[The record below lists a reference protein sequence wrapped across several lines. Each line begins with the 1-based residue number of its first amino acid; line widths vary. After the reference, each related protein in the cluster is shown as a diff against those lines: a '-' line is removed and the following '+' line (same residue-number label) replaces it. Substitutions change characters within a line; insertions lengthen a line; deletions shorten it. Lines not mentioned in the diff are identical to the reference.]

1 MLENAYVMVAI
12 ILVINIVYVSF
23 STIRM
28 ILTLKGRRYLA
39 ALISMVEMVVY
50 VVGLG
55 LVLDNLDQIQNVIA
69 YAVGFGIGV
78 IVGTKI
84 EEKLAL
90 GYITVNV
97 ISSDPNIEFTRKLRD
112 KGYGV
117 TSWFAYGM
125 DGDRLAM
132 QILTPRKYELK
143 LYETIKNIDPKAFI
157 ISYEPKQIH
166 GGFWVKQV
174 RKGRLFN
181 PKKAK
186 PSQSDIPP
194 YSAAPGVA
202 SPETHPTQPVQTPAG
217 DDTPYNQTTGHGENI
232 QNSNDQPDNKRD

>member
-1 MLENAYVMVAI
+1 MLDHALGMVVI

-39 ALISMVEMVVY
+39 AFVSMFEIVMY
-50 VVGLG
+50 ILGLG
-55 LVLDNLDQIQNVIA
+55 LVLDNLNEIQNVIA

-97 ISSDPNIEFTRKLRD
+97 VSSNPDLEFTRQLRG

-117 TSWFAYGM
+117 TSWSSYGM
-125 DGDRLAM
+125 EGDRLSM
-132 QILTPRKYELK
+132 QILTPRKYELR
-143 LYETIKNIDPKAFI
+143 LYETIKDIDPKAFI
-157 ISYEPKQIH
+157 ISYEPKQIN

-174 RKGRLFN
+174 RTGKLFKNRSKTVENPGEQEEDKGIMDIEEESEKSAN
-181 PKKAK
+181 DPKH
-186 PSQSDIPP
+186 
-194 YSAAPGVA
+194 
-202 SPETHPTQPVQTPAG
+202 E
-217 DDTPYNQTTGHGENI
+217 
-232 QNSNDQPDNKRD
+232 R